1 MKVLITGAGE
11 NLGGLLAKQLCSNQQ
26 LELYLMIYNKDV
38 CEELKYKTFKEG
50 LKTFWKRIRTPHNK
64 K

>member
-1 MKVLITGAGE
+1 LKVLITGAGG

-26 LELYLMIYNKDV
+26 LELYLMIHNKDV

-50 LKTFWKRIRTPHNK
+50 LKTF
-64 K
+64 